1 MCLQPAGLFTY
12 ERCLANWQ
20 VIPSESL
27 YQHIGTIIKPP
38 CWQVIPSSSFQKSQD
53 KTANTTFYQQH
64 IGLNDINIDSTINQ
78 ATRYPIHI
86 GLNDGIISPMEPHGL
101 PTDVET
107 LADILQAAGYST
119 HAVGKVDF
127 LLVLPCVLE
136 EKLRKVAPWVL
147 QQRLPAD

>member
-1 MCLQPAGLFTY
+1 
-12 ERCLANWQ
+12 
-20 VIPSESL
+20 
-27 YQHIGTIIKPP
+27 
-38 CWQVIPSSSFQKSQD
+38 
-53 KTANTTFYQQH
+53 
-64 IGLNDINIDSTINQ
+64 
-78 ATRYPIHI
+78 
-86 GLNDGIISPMEPHGL
+86 MEPHGL

-119 HAVGKVDF
+119 HAVGEVDF